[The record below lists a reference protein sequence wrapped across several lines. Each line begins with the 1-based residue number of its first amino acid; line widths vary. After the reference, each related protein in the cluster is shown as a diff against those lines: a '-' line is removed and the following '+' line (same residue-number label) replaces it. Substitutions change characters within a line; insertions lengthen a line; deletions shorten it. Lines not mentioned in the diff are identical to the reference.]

1 MFLKKNSEEF
11 DNFLLNKSSKTL
23 LFKNKETI
31 YKVNDKI
38 NALYIILTGK
48 VSSIGDNKNNTLIL
62 QKGSVLGLMD
72 TIIGRHYS
80 KDMIAMSTVSLAV
93 VNKNTIDSFLQNN
106 IFQGS
111 LIKSL
116 ALDIDINRPGIWS

>member
-62 QKGSVLGLMD
+62 
-72 TIIGRHYS
+72 
-80 KDMIAMSTVSLAV
+80 
-93 VNKNTIDSFLQNN
+93 
-106 IFQGS
+106 
-111 LIKSL
+111 
-116 ALDIDINRPGIWS
+116 

>member
-1 MFLKKNSEEF
+1 MFLKKNNEEF

-72 TIIGRHYS
+72 TIIGRHY
-80 KDMIAMSTVSLAV
+80 
-93 VNKNTIDSFLQNN
+93 
-106 IFQGS
+106 
-111 LIKSL
+111 
-116 ALDIDINRPGIWS
+116 